1 MSDPNE
7 LPGKYRVNYGT
18 KDTLKRNLL
27 EREIGFCTTDKQ
39 CYIKGMA
46 ENPGEEA
53 PLLPMG
59 SGGSGECNLF
69 VGDID
74 TSNAEWLE
82 AYRNGKELRFKGLAG
97 LVPEEMLDQLGPYIV
112 PNAIHNNSVRIIA
125 NTLVVISLTIDMGDS
140 QLYVELMQGS
150 LGNDEISPDEYRV
163 MEIAILLA
171 SKLPVAF
178 HRYDPESDY
187 PLDMVAPG
195 TPIIS
200 FFTSAADSSYIPTA
214 AFYGVGGSLDLL
226 EVEMLL
232 MGQLPDSI
240 HDWGIVEMM
249 HTMGVLYAME
259 KCGPMFLTGLYD
271 DSEDNDSGIVEVH
284 EKSDALSGV
293 TGLLPAPYEF
303 SIIDFTL
310 ITPRTSGSYGYS
322 NEMEALAGNV
332 SDGIAMCYMAVANH
346 EPSLTDPEWDFEA
359 DYYIQVKVIMDRNGI
374 FVGGE
379 DTAYDEWMTAYNAN
393 KALFVKL
400 EGRVVPVQFVEPKL
414 EAMPEFTTDTWVEG
428 LAYDQPVFRFGVT
441 EYDAGWK
448 YQSASV
454 VDILPNSMWHQV
466 VLPQSAILKL
476 SEFSDGP
483 RWEFAFNDNMLGES
497 FHGTE
502 GYGHTIAWDT
512 WLQSV
517 VEAFKSFGW
526 TLYGV
531 WNDYSRYGILLQSFG
546 GNYHGDDNAPY
557 GYLYAVDAEG
567 SIDVEWYE
575 DDGDT
580 IFEADYG
587 CDADTW
593 PLYVGW
599 DPEGPGS
606 VTEIYFGHKEVS
618 TVIANSTTLPVNV
631 EPAWCSQ
638 YAVTPQYP
646 SGFAAFEGYVYVIV
660 PASLGNVTLTAGNLD
675 FMVSGSTTLEAGK
688 KYELHLMHRTL
699 TVKELTILS
708 QAENPYITSSSSDED
723 VAEYLVTD
731 TRDLLD
737 ASADDGS
744 VAY

>member
-1 MSDPNE
+1 MSDQNE

-18 KDTLKRNLL
+18 KDALKSNLL
-27 EREIGFCTTDKQ
+27 EREIGFCTADNQ

-46 ENPGEEA
+46 KNPGEEA
-53 PLLPMG
+53 PLLPM
-59 SGGSGECNLF
+59 GSGECNLF

-74 TSNAEWLE
+74 TSHEEWME
-82 AYRNGKELRFKGLAG
+82 AYRSGKELRFKGLAG
-97 LVPEEMLDQLGPYIV
+97 LVPEDMLDQLGPYV
-112 PNAIHNNSVRIIA
+112 APNAVHNSSVRIIA
-125 NTLVVISLTIDMGDS
+125 NTLIVISLTIDMVES

-150 LGNDEISPDEYRV
+150 LGNDDIPMDEYRV
-163 MEIAILLA
+163 MELAILFA

-178 HRYDPESDY
+178 HRYDPEFDY

-200 FFTSAADSSYIPTA
+200 FFTSVDGSFIPTA
-214 AFYGVGGSLDLL
+214 AFYGVNGSLDLL

-240 HDWGIVEMM
+240 HDWGVVEMM
-249 HTMGVLYAME
+249 YTMGVLYAME

-271 DSEDNDSGIVEVH
+271 SRDNDSGIVEVH

-293 TGLLPAPYEF
+293 TSLLPTPYEF
-303 SIIDFTL
+303 SVVDFTL
-310 ITPRTSGSYGYS
+310 ITPRTESYGYS

-332 SDGIAMCYMAVANH
+332 SDGIAMCYMAVSSH

-400 EGRVVPVQFVEPKL
+400 EGRVEPVQFVEPEL
-414 EAMPEFTTDTWVEG
+414 EAMTDFASDTWVEG
-428 LAYDQPVFRFGVT
+428 LAYDQPVFRFGGT
-441 EYDAGWK
+441 RCDAYWR
-448 YQSASV
+448 YQSACII
-454 VDILPNSMWHQV
+454 DILPNSLWHQV
-466 VLPQSAILKL
+466 ILPQSAILKL
-476 SEFSDGP
+476 SKFDDGP
-483 RWEFAFNDNMLGES
+483 RWEFAFDDNMLGES

-502 GYGHTIAWDT
+502 GYGHTVAWET

-517 VEAFKSFGW
+517 AEAFRNFGW

-531 WNDYSRYGILLQSFG
+531 WNDYSLYGILLQSFG

-567 SIDVEWYE
+567 ALDVEWYE
-575 DDGDT
+575 DDWGDPV
-580 IFEADYG
+580 FDAEYG
-587 CDADTW
+587 CDADIW
-593 PLYVGW
+593 PLYLGW
-599 DPEGPGS
+599 DPGS
-606 VTEIYFGHKEVS
+606 ASEIYFEPKVVA
-618 TVIANSTTLPVNV
+618 TVIADSTTLPVNV
-631 EPAWCSQ
+631 TPAWCSR

-646 SGFAAFEGYVYVIV
+646 DARTAFEGYVYVIV
-660 PASLGNVTLTAGNLD
+660 PTALGNVTLTAGNLD
-675 FMVSGSTTLEAGK
+675 FMVSGPTTLEAGK

-723 VAEYLVTD
+723 VAEYLGTD
-731 TRDLLD
+731 TRELLD
-737 ASADDGS
+737 ASGDDGS
-744 VAY
+744 IIY

>member
-18 KDTLKRNLL
+18 KDILQRNLL

-39 CYIKGMA
+39 CYIKGIA

-59 SGGSGECNLF
+59 SGGGSSECNLF

-97 LVPEEMLDQLGPYIV
+97 LVPEELLDQLGPYIA
-112 PNAIHNNSVRIIA
+112 PNAIHNSSVRIIA
-125 NTLVVISLTIDMGDS
+125 NALIVISLTIDMVES

-150 LGNDEISPDEYRV
+150 LGNEDISPDEYRV
-163 MEIAILLA
+163 MEIAMLFA

-178 HRYDPESDY
+178 HRYDPENDY

-200 FFTSAADSSYIPTA
+200 FFTSTDGSFIPTA
-214 AFYGVGGSLDLL
+214 AFYGPNGSLDLL

-232 MGQLPDSI
+232 MGQLPDTI

-249 HTMGVLYAME
+249 YTMGVLYAME
-259 KCGPMFLTGLYD
+259 KCGPMFLTGLYG
-271 DSEDNDSGIVEVH
+271 DSEVKDSDIVEVH
-284 EKSDALSGV
+284 EKSDALSSV
-293 TGLLPAPYEF
+293 TSLLPTPCES

-332 SDGIAMCYMAVANH
+332 SNGIAMCYMAVASH

-379 DTAYDEWMTAYNAN
+379 NTAYDEWMTAYNAN

-400 EGRVVPVQFVEPKL
+400 EGRVVPVQFVEPAL
-414 EAMPEFTTDTWVEG
+414 EAMSDFATDIWVEG

-476 SEFSDGP
+476 SKFGDNP
-483 RWEFAFNDNMLGES
+483 RWEFAFEDNMLGES
-497 FHGTE
+497 FHGTD
-502 GYGHTIAWDT
+502 GYGHDVSWHT
-512 WLQSV
+512 WLRSV
-517 VEAFKSFGW
+517 IETFKNFGW

-531 WNDYSRYGILLQSFG
+531 WNDYLRYGILLQSAG
-546 GNYHGDDNAPY
+546 GNHYEDDDAPY
-557 GYLYAVDAEG
+557 GYIYAVDAEG
-567 SIDVEWYE
+567 ALDVEWYE
-575 DDGDT
+575 DDWGDPT
-580 IFEADYG
+580 FEADYG
-587 CDADTW
+587 CDADAW
-593 PLYVGW
+593 PLYLGW
-599 DPEGPGS
+599 DPDS
-606 VTEIYFGHKEVS
+606 ASEIYFEHKVVA
-618 TVIANSTTLPVNV
+618 TVIADSTTLPVNV
-631 EPAWCSQ
+631 TPTWCSQ

-646 SGFAAFEGYVYVIV
+646 SSRTAFEGYVYVIV
-660 PASLGNVTLTAGNLD
+660 PTALGNITLTAGNLD
-675 FMVSGSTTLEAGK
+675 FMVSGPTTLEAGK

-744 VAY
+744 ILY

>member
-18 KDTLKRNLL
+18 KDILQRNLL

-39 CYIKGMA
+39 CYIKGIA
-46 ENPGEEA
+46 ENPEEEA

-97 LVPEEMLDQLGPYIV
+97 LVPEELLDQLGSYIA

-125 NTLVVISLTIDMGDS
+125 NALIVISLTIDMVES

-150 LGNDEISPDEYRV
+150 LGNDDISPDEYRV
-163 MEIAILLA
+163 MEIAILFA

-178 HRYDPESDY
+178 HRYDPENDY

-200 FFTSAADSSYIPTA
+200 FFTSADGPFFPTA

-240 HDWGIVEMM
+240 HDWGIVEMIYS
-249 HTMGVLYAME
+249 MGVLYAME

-271 DSEDNDSGIVEVH
+271 ADRDKDSGIVEVH

-293 TGLLPAPYEF
+293 MGLLPAPYEF

-310 ITPRTSGSYGYS
+310 ITPRSSGSYGYS
-322 NEMEALAGNV
+322 NEMEALAANV
-332 SDGIAMCYMAVANH
+332 SDGIAMCTMAVASH

-374 FVGGE
+374 FVGSE

-393 KALFVKL
+393 KALFIKL
-400 EGRVVPVQFVEPKL
+400 ESRVVPVQFVEPEL
-414 EAMPEFTTDTWVEG
+414 EAISDFATDIGVEG
-428 LAYDQPVFRFGVT
+428 LAYDQPVFRFGASLSHSPT
-441 EYDAGWK
+441 T
-448 YQSASV
+448 QSSSII
-454 VDILPNSMWHQV
+454 DILPNSMWHHIMF
-466 VLPQSAILKL
+466 PHSAIIDLEWERETGTPKL
-476 SEFSDGP
+476 GFGFE
-483 RWEFAFNDNMLGES
+483 DNMLGIS

-502 GYGHTIAWDT
+502 EYTHNVAWGN
-512 WLQSV
+512 WLDSV
-517 VEAFKSFGW
+517 QKAFKDFGW

-531 WNDYSRYGILLQSFG
+531 WNNDGLYGIVTNECY
-546 GNYHGDDNAPY
+546 GNDMGDNPY
-557 GYLYAVDAEG
+557 GGVYAIDAEG
-567 SIDVEWYE
+567 ALDVYWYD
-575 DDGDT
+575 DDGT
-580 IFEADYG
+580 TVFEADYG
-587 CDADTW
+587 CDSDKWPIAIDEKSGDKATAIYLEPKTISTFIAD
-593 PLYVGW
+593 
-599 DPEGPGS
+599 
-606 VTEIYFGHKEVS
+606 
-618 TVIANSTTLPVNV
+618 ANTLPVHV
-631 EPAWCSQ
+631 WPTLCRR

-646 SGFAAFEGYVYVIV
+646 FFAVAYEAYAYVIV
-660 PASLGNVTLTAGNLD
+660 PASLGNVTLAAGNLD
-675 FMVSGSTTLEAGK
+675 FMVSGPTTLEAGK

-723 VAEYLVTD
+723 VAEYLVTN
-731 TRDLLD
+731 TRELLPV
-737 ASADDGS
+737 DDGS
-744 VAY
+744 VTY

>member
-82 AYRNGKELRFKGLAG
+82 AYRSGKELRFKGLAG
-97 LVPEEMLDQLGPYIV
+97 LVPEDMLDMLGPYLA
-112 PNAIHNNSVRIIA
+112 PNAIHNSSVRVIA
-125 NTLVVISLTIDMGDS
+125 NTLIVISLTIDLVES

-150 LGNDEISPDEYRV
+150 LGNDDMSPDEYRV
-163 MEIAILLA
+163 MEIAMLFA

-178 HRYDPESDY
+178 HRYDPEVDY
-187 PLDMVAPG
+187 PLEMVPTG

-200 FFTSAADSSYIPTA
+200 FFTSADGSYIPTA

-240 HDWGIVEMM
+240 HDWGVVEMM
-249 HTMGVLYAME
+249 YTMGVLYAME

-271 DSEDNDSGIVEVH
+271 ADRDKDSGIVEVH

-293 TGLLPAPYEF
+293 TSLLPTPYEF

-310 ITPRTSGSYGYS
+310 ITPSSSGSYGYS
-322 NEMEALAGNV
+322 NEMEELIGNV
-332 SDGIAMCYMAVANH
+332 SDGIAMCYMAAAPH
-346 EPSLTDPEWDFEA
+346 DPSLTDPKWDFEE

-374 FVGGE
+374 FVGDV
-379 DTAYDEWMTAYNAN
+379 DTAYDEWMTAYNSN

-400 EGRVVPVQFVEPKL
+400 EGLVVPVQYVKPEL
-414 EAMPEFTTDTWVEG
+414 EAMTDFTTDTWVEG
-428 LAYDQPVFRFGVT
+428 LAYDQPVFRFGASFG
-441 EYDAGWK
+441 D
-448 YQSASV
+448 SAWSQGSTII
-454 VDILPNSMWHQV
+454 DILPNSMWHHIMF
-466 VLPQSAILKL
+466 PYSAIIELERDWQSGTPEL
-476 SEFSDGP
+476 RFGFE
-483 RWEFAFNDNMLGES
+483 DNMLGIS

-502 GYGHTIAWDT
+502 EYTHDIAWGV
-512 WLQSV
+512 WLSSV
-517 VEAFKSFGW
+517 RKAYRDFGW

-567 SIDVEWYE
+567 ALDVEWYE
-575 DDGDT
+575 DDWGDPV
-580 IFEADYG
+580 FDAEYG
-587 CDADTW
+587 CDADAW
-593 PLYVGW
+593 PLYLGW
-599 DPEGPGS
+599 DPGS
-606 VTEIYFGHKEVS
+606 ASEIYFEPKVVA
-618 TVIANSTTLPVNV
+618 TVIADSTTLPVNV
-631 EPAWCSQ
+631 TPTWCSR

-646 SGFAAFEGYVYVIV
+646 ASRTTFEGYVYVIV
-660 PASLGNVTLTAGNLD
+660 PAALGNVTLTAGNLD
-675 FMVSGSTTLEAGK
+675 FMVSGPTTLEAGK

-699 TVKELTILS
+699 TIKELTILS

-723 VAEYLVTD
+723 VAEYLGTD
-731 TRDLLD
+731 TRELLD
-737 ASADDGS
+737 AAGNDGS
-744 VAY
+744 VDY